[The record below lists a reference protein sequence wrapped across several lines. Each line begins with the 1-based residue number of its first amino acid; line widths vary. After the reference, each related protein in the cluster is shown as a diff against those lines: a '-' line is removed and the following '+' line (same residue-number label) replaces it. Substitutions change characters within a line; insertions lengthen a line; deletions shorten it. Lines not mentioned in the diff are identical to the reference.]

1 MIRPTIKI
9 PDNAIYSYERK
20 NNIILSQHTVNV
32 HSRRGT
38 RIFSSAEAPPCN
50 CAIESNGNSTSAN
63 PYLGARLDILATY
76 QLKQYSYN
84 ASTISTLF
92 WSHQHPKNNVYLI
105 IRDNFS

>member
-9 PDNAIYSYERK
+9 PHNAIYTYERK
-20 NNIILSQHTVNV
+20 NKIVRSQHTVNV
-32 HSRRGT
+32 HSSGT

-63 PYLGARLDILATY
+63 PCLGARLDILATY

-84 ASTISTLF
+84 GSTISTLF

-105 IRDNFS
+105 IRDNIS